1 MPLLSF
7 CDPRPPGKG
16 SHSKVQW
23 VMIEGTFKT
32 MDIKGWMGNL
42 LGVEVSDKLVS
53 MRSHYFDVSLELG
66 LGKIY
71 RS

>member
-1 MPLLSF
+1 
-7 CDPRPPGKG
+7 
-16 SHSKVQW
+16 
-23 VMIEGTFKT
+23 MIEGTFKT